1 MKRQNLMKKFLTSM
15 MGMAM
20 AAAIFFGSS
29 VLEAK
34 AMTIDEFASF
44 FGITAADVQASPD
57 LYDLYNF
64 LHENNISLLP
74 GHNSGPTPNIIPP
87 GRSEF
92 DAVRYGAENPDV
104 AAAFG
109 QDVEALYNHYTTYGI
124 NEGRKAYY
132 TDGTAIAVPGVPSS
146 QPGMLP
152 LVNADRAATNGS
164 APLVW
169 NTDLEAYALARVPVV
184 LANFQSPEYAA
195 AMASGAPTAPIAHRG
210 LSDSMG
216 ENALWASISC
226 ETVQN
231 ANAGW
236 IGSSGHHTNRV
247 TAEYT
252 QYAAASYIDPVTLE
266 ESWIEL
272 FQY

>member
-1 MKRQNLMKKFLTSM
+1 MKRQNLMKKFLTGM

-20 AAAIFFGSS
+20 AAAIFFGGSA
-29 VLEAK
+29 LEAK

-44 FGITAADVQASPD
+44 FGVTAADVQASPD
-57 LYDLYNF
+57 LYDFYNF
-64 LHENNISLLP
+64 LNENNISLLP
-74 GHNSGPTPNIIPP
+74 DHGNGPSSNIIPAGGP
-87 GRSEF
+87 EF
-92 DAVRYGAENPDV
+92 DSVRYAAENPDV

-109 QDVEALYNHYTTYGI
+109 QDVAALYNHYTTYGI

-132 TDGTAIAVPGVPSS
+132 TDGTAIAVPGVPTS

-169 NTDLEAYALARVPVV
+169 NTDLEAYALTRVPVV
-184 LANFQSPEYAA
+184 LANFQSPEYAEA
-195 AMASGAPTAPIAHRG
+195 IASGAPTAPIAHRG
-210 LSDSMG
+210 LGNSMG
-216 ENALWASISC
+216 ENALWASMAC
-226 ETVQN
+226 ETAQN

-236 IGSSGHHTNRV
+236 IRSSGHHTNRV
-247 TAEYT
+247 TAGYT